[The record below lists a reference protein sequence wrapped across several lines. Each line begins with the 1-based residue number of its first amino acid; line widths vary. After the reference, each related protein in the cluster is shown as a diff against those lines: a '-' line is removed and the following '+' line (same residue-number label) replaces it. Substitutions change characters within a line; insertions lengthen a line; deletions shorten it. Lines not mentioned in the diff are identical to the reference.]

1 MAAGDWDAY
10 WRNARSAAAH
20 KDGGPQDEVLER
32 YWLQFFKQITP
43 LLQTRPRML
52 DIACG
57 NGAVLRFALATFPNK
72 DDNSGMQI
80 YGLDASPEALAEM
93 RKRSPGVFGTAANA
107 ASLPFQTGAFDLV
120 TSQFGVE
127 YAGPAALLEAA
138 RVVRRGGIIAAI
150 LHLRDGAIYQECAI
164 NLEAIEGIRNTNLL
178 HSFEALFRAAYAVQ
192 QGQGSKELF
201 HSADQEFAR
210 SVAAVEDILRRLGKG
225 IADGMLLRLYTDIAH
240 MYRRFKNYEPEEVFS
255 WISLMGHELDTYAG
269 RMASMLKAAL
279 DAQQLENLTDQLA
292 SSEFIIRTS
301 ETMTMGRLSR
311 PAAWVV
317 VAQKS
322 N

>member
-10 WRNARSAAAH
+10 WRNARSAAAY

-32 YWLQFFKQITP
+32 YWLQFFEQVIP
-43 LLQTRPRML
+43 LLQASPRML

-57 NGAVLRFALATFPNK
+57 NGAVLRFALAAFRTR
-72 DDNSGMQI
+72 DDNSGMQLH
-80 YGLDASPEALAEM
+80 GLDASPAALAEM
-93 RKRSPGVFGTAANA
+93 RKRSPGVFGTAAYA

-127 YAGPAALLEAA
+127 YAGPAAVLEIA
-138 RVVRRGGIIAAI
+138 RVVRRGGIFNAV

-164 NLEAIEGIRNTNLL
+164 NLEAIEGMRNTSLL
-178 HSFEALFRAAYAVQ
+178 HSFEALFRAARAVQ

-201 HSADQEFAR
+201 HSADQGFAR

-225 IADGMLLRLYTDIAH
+225 VADGMLLRLYTDIAH
-240 MYRRFKNYEPEEVFS
+240 MYRRFRNYEPEEVIS

-279 DAQQLENLTDQLA
+279 DAHEFDNLTAQLA
-292 SSEFIIRTS
+292 SADFIIRTS

-317 VAQKS
+317 VAQK
-322 N
+322 NN